1 MLFDGLLW
9 MAISNSMP
17 GLNRFRDANLDALG
31 QRVAEEFRR
40 VTEGN
45 LPRYVH
51 GTMAALSQ
59 MQARNQGALIQI
71 GSTLAYRG
79 IPEQDAYCG
88 AKYAIRGFTDSLRC
102 ELIHDGSRITVTM
115 VELPAVNTPQFDW
128 ARTYKPRQPRPVPPP

>member
-17 GLNRFRDANLDALG
+17 GLDRFRDAHLDALG

-45 LPRYVH
+45 LPQYVH

-59 MQARNQGALIQI
+59 MQARNQGALIQT

-88 AKYAIRGFTDSLRC
+88 AKYAIHSGFYGFTTLRA
-102 ELIHDGSRITVTM
+102 HSRWQPYHGNDGGAASS
-115 VELPAVNTPQFDW
+115 
-128 ARTYKPRQPRPVPPP
+128 